1 MHQNYFP
8 LPMIILWELRSNC
21 YLIVVWQLTIT
32 TGLLHSIHS
41 NASQSLI
48 LVAMQF
54 ELRAQRPIAVIYY
67 LLRLLAANCLSAS
80 DSTEKWMS
88 QAAGARWSLI
98 WIPRDHLVD

>member
-1 MHQNYFP
+1 MPQNYFS

-21 YLIVVWQLTIT
+21 GLIVIWQLTIT
-32 TGLLHSIHS
+32 GLLHGIHS

-48 LVAMQF
+48 LVTMQF
-54 ELRAQRPIAVIYY
+54 KLRARRPITVIYY

-80 DSTEKWMS
+80 DSTKERMS

>member
-1 MHQNYFP
+1 MPQNYFS

-21 YLIVVWQLTIT
+21 GLIVIWQLTIT
-32 TGLLHSIHS
+32 GFLHSIHS

-54 ELRAQRPIAVIYY
+54 ELRARRPITVIYY

-80 DSTEKWMS
+80 DSTEERMS